1 MRVILDVAGGSSAG
15 QEIHLIPG
23 QTARIGCTEWADFSF
38 PNDPGMADIHF
49 AIVCTHQECLVRSLN
64 EQEATLLNGK
74 AVGESELR
82 DGDEI
87 TAGQTTFNVRMMGWA
102 PSGDRR
108 EQDLTQQTDSPVEEA
123 APVEAEDTLSR
134 TAAIVSEKLDME
146 DEASQLL
153 TEDMTVGEFIDLL
166 TEKELHAD
174 AVRVLASALPKRE
187 AVWWSCLSVR
197 NVCGDGLSDPDTAA
211 LEAAQEWVA
220 DPSEEH
226 RRAAEQAAQAT
237 TFEGPASWGLSG
249 AVEVLPPPAR
259 PKCRQKIT

>member
-1 MRVILDVAGGSSAG
+1 
-15 QEIHLIPG
+15 
-23 QTARIGCTEWADFSF
+23 
-38 PNDPGMADIHF
+38 MADIHF